1 MTGWCS
7 GHRARAARQLLPT
20 VLRSRVAKRAMTTT
34 FVVENTSYG
43 WSVGAGTKHVGLFV
57 SQRQALDEV
66 RKRRAELTAKGQR
79 SAVVVRGSEPVITG
93 GRASRYYRSW
103 R

>member
-7 GHRARAARQLLPT
+7 GHRARTARQLLPT
-20 VLRSRVAKRAMTTT
+20 VVRSRVAKRAITTT

-43 WSVGAGTKHVGLFV
+43 WSVAAGTKRVGLFV

-66 RKRRAELTAKGQR
+66 RKCRAELTAKAQR
-79 SAVVVRGSEPVITG
+79 SAVVVRGSEPAITG
-93 GRASRYYRSW
+93 GRSSRYYRSW